1 MEFRKKGAG
10 AWKDS
15 VKNAVAVPSL
25 PIIGHPLRNDLQ
37 TAPRSV
43 SQTFLA
49 RSRRAQN
56 ESKKFKSRIIFCY
69 FRKNS
74 ESK

>member
-37 TAPRSV
+37 TAPR
-43 SQTFLA
+43 
-49 RSRRAQN
+49 
-56 ESKKFKSRIIFCY
+56 
-69 FRKNS
+69 
-74 ESK
+74 

>member
-37 TAPRSV
+37 TAPRYFFGDFFSFENSL
-43 SQTFLA
+43 SQDTA
-49 RSRRAQN
+49 
-56 ESKKFKSRIIFCY
+56 Y
-69 FRKNS
+69 YT
-74 ESK
+74 